1 MKEYY
6 KQKQLFDKHLEVYI
20 QTLTNDMYVKNIIS
34 DALQDGKR
42 IRPIIVMEMTQ
53 HIHKNPIEN
62 FNLAIAIELIHN
74 ASLILDDMPMMDNDI
89 KRRNK
94 PTLHYKYN
102 EKIAI
107 FIADLF
113 INNAGILFGQYIKQ
127 YIKDKQQL
135 IDIYKIY
142 NDNLGIDG
150 IIGGQLLDLSP
161 LHNFDI
167 NIKEKF
173 NSSTFLQM
181 LNEKKTTTLFN
192 LCFLLPFIIHK
203 NNNEYIPI
211 SDLKLIS
218 KSFGIT
224 FQLADDIEDLI
235 QDQKRQNDA
244 GITCNFCLQIG
255 NQETITLFKQYMN
268 TLEQYT
274 SKYNLNSKVF
284 CEIMNYLKKKVI
296 Q

>member
-20 QTLTNDMYVKNIIS
+20 QNLTNDMYVKNIIS

-42 IRPIIVMEMTQ
+42 IRPIIVMEMIQ
-53 HIHKNPIEN
+53 HIHKKPIEN

-89 KRRNK
+89 ERRNK

-113 INNAGILFGQYIKQ
+113 INNAGILFGQYIRQ

-135 IDIYKIY
+135 IDIYNIY

-192 LCFLLPFIIHK
+192 LCFLLPFIIH
-203 NNNEYIPI
+203 NNDEYIPI
-211 SDLKLIS
+211 SDVKIIS

>member
-20 QTLTNDMYVKNIIS
+20 QNLTNDMYVKNIIS
-34 DALQDGKR
+34 DAVQDGKR
-42 IRPIIVMEMTQ
+42 IRPIIVMEMIQ
-53 HIHKNPIEN
+53 HIHKKPIEN
-62 FNLAIAIELIHN
+62 FNLAIAIELLHN

-89 KRRNK
+89 ERRNK

-192 LCFLLPFIIHK
+192 LCFLLPFIIH

-268 TLEQYT
+268 NLEQYT
-274 SKYNLNSKVF
+274 TKHNLNSKVF

>member
-20 QTLTNDMYVKNIIS
+20 QSLTNDMYVKNIIS

-42 IRPIIVMEMTQ
+42 IRPIIVMVMTQ
-53 HIHKNPIEN
+53 HIYKKPIEN
-62 FNLAIAIELIHN
+62 FNLAIDIELIHN

-192 LCFLLPFIIHK
+192 LCFLLPFIIH
-203 NNNEYIPI
+203 NNDEYIPI

-268 TLEQYT
+268 NLEQYT
-274 SKYNLNSKVF
+274 TKHNFNSKVF

>member
-20 QTLTNDMYVKNIIS
+20 QSLTNDMYVKNIIS

-53 HIHKNPIEN
+53 HIHKTPIEN

-89 KRRNK
+89 ERRNK

-107 FIADLF
+107 FIADMF

-173 NSSTFLQM
+173 NSSSFLQM

-192 LCFLLPFIIHK
+192 LCFLLPFIIH
-203 NNNEYIPI
+203 NNYEHIPI

-255 NQETITLFKQYMN
+255 NQETISLFKQYMN

>member
-20 QTLTNDMYVKNIIS
+20 QNLTNDMYVKNIIS
-34 DALQDGKR
+34 DAVQDGKR
-42 IRPIIVMEMTQ
+42 IRPIIVMEMIQ
-53 HIHKNPIEN
+53 HIHKKPIEN

-89 KRRNK
+89 ERRNK

-113 INNAGILFGQYIKQ
+113 INNAGILFGQYIRQ
-127 YIKDKQQL
+127 YIKDEQQL

-192 LCFLLPFIIHK
+192 LCFLLPFIIH
-203 NNNEYIPI
+203 NNDEYIPI

>member
-6 KQKQLFDKHLEVYI
+6 KQKQLFDKHLEIYI
-20 QTLTNDMYVKNIIS
+20 QDLTDDMYVKNIIS
-34 DALQDGKR
+34 DALQNGKR

-53 HIHKNPIEN
+53 HIQKNPIEN

-113 INNAGILFGQYIKQ
+113 INNACILFGQYIKQ

-192 LCFLLPFIIHK
+192 ICFLLPFIIHK

-274 SKYNLNSKVF
+274 SKYNLNSNVF

>member
-20 QTLTNDMYVKNIIS
+20 QSLTNDMYVKNIIS

-53 HIHKNPIEN
+53 HIHKTPIEN

-89 KRRNK
+89 ERRNK

-173 NSSTFLQM
+173 NSSSFLQM

-192 LCFLLPFIIHK
+192 LCFLLPFIIH
-203 NNNEYIPI
+203 NNYEHIPI

-255 NQETITLFKQYMN
+255 NQETISLFKQYMN

>member
-6 KQKQLFDKHLEVYI
+6 KQKQLFDKHLEIYI
-20 QTLTNDMYVKNIIS
+20 QDLTDDMYVKNIIS
-34 DALQDGKR
+34 DALQNGKR

-53 HIHKNPIEN
+53 HIQKKNIDN

-89 KRRNK
+89 ERRNQ

-102 EKIAI
+102 EKIAL
-107 FIADLF
+107 FIADLL
-113 INNAGILFGQYIKQ
+113 INNAGILIGQYLKQ

-135 IDIYKIY
+135 INIYKVY
-142 NDNLGIDG
+142 NANLGIDG

-167 NIKEKF
+167 NITENF
-173 NSSTFLQM
+173 SSPSFLQM

-192 LCFLLPFIIHK
+192 LCFLLPFIIHNK
-203 NNNEYIPI
+203 NEYIPI
-211 SDLKLIS
+211 SDIKIIS

-255 NQETITLFKQYMN
+255 NQETISLFKKNMK
-268 TLEQYT
+268 TLQEYI
-274 SKYNLNSKVF
+274 SKYKLNSKVF
-284 CEIMNYLKKKVI
+284 YEIIDYLKKKVI

>member
-20 QTLTNDMYVKNIIS
+20 QSLTNDMYVKNIIS

-53 HIHKNPIEN
+53 HIHKTPIEN

-113 INNAGILFGQYIKQ
+113 INNASILFGQYIKQ

-274 SKYNLNSKVF
+274 SKYNLNSNVF

>member
-6 KQKQLFDKHLEVYI
+6 KQKQLFDKHLEIYI
-20 QTLTNDMYVKNIIS
+20 QDLTDDMYVKNIIS
-34 DALQDGKR
+34 DALQNGKR

-53 HIHKNPIEN
+53 HIQKNPIEN

-192 LCFLLPFIIHK
+192 ICFLLPFIIHK

-268 TLEQYT
+268 TLEHYT
-274 SKYNLNSKVF
+274 SKYNLNSNVF

>member
-6 KQKQLFDKHLEVYI
+6 KQKQLFVKHLEVYI
-20 QTLTNDMYVKNIIS
+20 QNLTNDMYVKNIIS
-34 DALQDGKR
+34 DALQNGKR

-53 HIHKNPIEN
+53 HIQKNPIEN

-192 LCFLLPFIIHK
+192 ICFLLPFIIHK

-274 SKYNLNSKVF
+274 SKYNLNSNVF

>member
-6 KQKQLFDKHLEVYI
+6 KQKQLFDKHLEIYI
-20 QTLTNDMYVKNIIS
+20 QDLTDDMYVKNIIS
-34 DALQDGKR
+34 DALQNGKR

-53 HIHKNPIEN
+53 HIQKNPIEN

-192 LCFLLPFIIHK
+192 ICFLLPFIIHK

-274 SKYNLNSKVF
+274 SKYNLNSNVF

>member
-20 QTLTNDMYVKNIIS
+20 QNLTNDMYVKNIIS
-34 DALQDGKR
+34 DAVQDGKR
-42 IRPIIVMEMTQ
+42 IRPIIVMEMIQ
-53 HIHKNPIEN
+53 HIHKKPIEN
-62 FNLAIAIELIHN
+62 FNLAIAIELLHN

-89 KRRNK
+89 ERRNK

-192 LCFLLPFIIHK
+192 LCFLLPFIIH
-203 NNNEYIPI
+203 NNDEYIPI

-268 TLEQYT
+268 NLEQYT
-274 SKYNLNSKVF
+274 TKHNLNSKVF